1 MDKTVT
7 GVTSMAADKILGA
20 LGQEF
25 AARNG
30 TGVTFAMMGGVV
42 AARRVREGL
51 VTDIVALASDVVHAM
66 EIEGYVVPGTRVDYA
81 RSGIALAVPVGAPRP
96 DISTEDAVRAAM
108 LAAKCVGYSTGPS
121 GVYIQTVWK
130 RWGVAP
136 RSVEAPPAV
145 PVASLLARGDAD
157 LGLQQLSE
165 LMGQPGIDIVGP
177 LPEPIQK
184 ITVFSAAVSTTSLD
198 PEAAMAFLRFLGSSD
213 AHATIEKFGMT
224 PFGKR

>member
-1 MDKTVT
+1 MLQEICKIVDGPISAEVIATDYDGIVKEGRELAKMHENIVVKVPLIAEGLKAVRTFSAEGIKTNVTVT
-7 GVTSMAADKILGA
+7 FSPL
-20 LGQEF
+20 Q
-25 AARNG
+25 
-30 TGVTFAMMGGVV
+30 
-42 AARRVREGL
+42 
-51 VTDIVALASDVVHAM
+51 
-66 EIEGYVVPGTRVDYA
+66 
-81 RSGIALAVPVGAPRP
+81 
-96 DISTEDAVRAAM
+96 AM